1 LTTRE
6 DDPAAARRAP
16 APGAAPPLTPPDG
29 VATHQLAAPGT
40 GATFRDVLAVG
51 EYRALWAAMVL
62 SLVGDQIAVVAL
74 TWLVYDTSD
83 SPLLAAAT
91 YAISFLPWLVAGPLL
106 SGLADRL
113 PRRELMI
120 ACDLV
125 RAGLVLAMLV
135 PGVPLWGLCA
145 LLFATEL
152 LSPPF
157 TAARAAL
164 VPDILPDDRYVLGT
178 AISNVTQMLGQVFG
192 FAAAGILVAALRPS
206 TSLAINAATFL
217 ASAAIVG
224 LGIRRRPA
232 ARGERAAVR
241 GLFSDAA
248 TGLRLVLGR
257 GDLRTLTGFG
267 LLCVFYVVPEGLAVP
282 YARELGGGAA
292 AAGLLLAAAP
302 FGSALGGL
310 AFGRFVAPAR
320 RLRLM
325 GPLAVVATGVLVLCA
340 TGPSLPLVLAVLTV
354 SGVASAYQL
363 AANAA
368 FVSALPPESRG
379 QAFGIVQAALCAG
392 QGVTVV
398 AAGAAA
404 HFWPPGWVIAV
415 AGALGATAA
424 VWLSLGQRR
433 QVTTA

>member
-6 DDPAAARRAP
+6 DDPAAAGPAAP
-16 APGAAPPLTPPDG
+16 RGAAPPLTPPDG
-29 VATHQLAAPGT
+29 VAMPPLGTPAT

-51 EYRALWAAMVL
+51 EYRALWGAMVL

-74 TWLVYDTSD
+74 TWLVYDTSQ

-91 YAISFLPWLVAGPLL
+91 FAISYLPWLVGGPLL

-120 ACDLV
+120 VCDLV
-125 RAGLVLAMLV
+125 RAGLVLAMVV

-178 AISNVTQMLGQVFG
+178 AITNVTQMLGQVFG

-206 TSLAINAATFL
+206 ASLAINAATFL
-217 ASAAIVG
+217 ASAALVAS
-224 LGIRRRPA
+224 GIRRRPA
-232 ARGERAAVR
+232 ARGERAAV
-241 GLFSDAA
+241 GALFSDAA
-248 TGLRLVLGR
+248 TGLRLILGR
-257 GDLRTLTGFG
+257 ADLRTLTGLG

-292 AAGLLLAAAP
+292 TAGLLLAAAP
-302 FGSALGGL
+302 FGAALGGL
-310 AFGRFVAPAR
+310 GFGRFVGPAR

-325 GPLAVVATGVLVLCA
+325 GPLAVAATGVLVLCA
-340 TGPSLPLVLAVLTV
+340 TEPSLPLVLVVLAV
-354 SGVASAYQL
+354 SGVARAYQL

-392 QGVTVV
+392 QGFAVI

-404 HFWPPGWVIAV
+404 HFWSPGWVIAC
-415 AGALGATAA
+415 AGAIGTVAA
-424 VWLSLGQRR
+424 VPLTLAWRSVDRS
-433 QVTTA
+433 

>member
-1 LTTRE
+1 MALT
-6 DDPAAARRAP
+6 
-16 APGAAPPLTPPDG
+16 
-29 VATHQLAAPGT
+29 ATATTA
-40 GATFRDVLAVG
+40 ATFRDVLVVG
-51 EYRALWAAMVL
+51 EYRALWGAMVL

-74 TWLVYDTSD
+74 TWLVYDTSG

-91 YAISFLPWLVAGPLL
+91 FAISYLPWLVGGPLL

-125 RAGLVLAMLV
+125 RAGLVLAMVV
-135 PGVPLWGLCA
+135 PGVPLWALCA

-178 AISNVTQMLGQVFG
+178 AISNVTQMVGQVFG

-206 TSLAINAATFL
+206 ASLAINAATFL
-217 ASAAIVG
+217 ASAVLVG
-224 LGIRRRPA
+224 FGIRHRPA

-241 GLFSDAA
+241 ALFSDAA

-257 GDLRTLTGFG
+257 ADLRSLTGLG
-267 LLCVFYVVPEGLAVP
+267 LLCAFYVVPEGLAVP
-282 YARELGGGAA
+282 YARELGGGAT

-310 AFGRFVAPAR
+310 AFGRLVAPAR

-340 TGPSLPLVLAVLTV
+340 TGPSLPVVLAVLAV

-379 QAFGIVQAALCAG
+379 QAFGIVQAALSAG
-392 QGVTVV
+392 QGAAII

-404 HFWPPGWVIAV
+404 HYWPPGWVIAA
-415 AGALGATAA
+415 AGALGAVAA
-424 VWLSLGQRR
+424 VPLGLAWRSANR
-433 QVTTA
+433 QHRS

>member
-1 LTTRE
+1 VTTHGDAPVVE
-6 DDPAAARRAP
+6 AQATQAAQ
-16 APGAAPPLTPPDG
+16 AAHETR
-29 VATHQLAAPGT
+29 
-40 GATFRDVLAVG
+40 ATFRDVLAVG
-51 EYRALWAAMVL
+51 EYRALWGAMVL
-62 SLVGDQIAVVAL
+62 SLVGDQVAVVAL
-74 TWLVYDTSD
+74 TWLVYDTSG

-91 YAISFLPWLVAGPLL
+91 FAISYLPWVVGGPLL
-106 SGLADRL
+106 AGLADRL
-113 PRRELMI
+113 PRRGLMI

-125 RAGLVLAMLV
+125 RAGLVLAMVV
-135 PGVPLWGLCA
+135 PGVPIWGLCA

-178 AISNVTQMLGQVFG
+178 AIGNVTQMAGQVFG
-192 FAAAGILVAALRPS
+192 FAAAGILVAALHPS
-206 TSLAINAATFL
+206 ASLAINAGTFL
-217 ASAAIVG
+217 ASAALIG
-224 LGIRRRPA
+224 FGIRRRPA
-232 ARGERAAVR
+232 ARGERAAV
-241 GLFSDAA
+241 GALFSDAA

-257 GDLRTLTGFG
+257 GDLRSLTGFG

-282 YARELGGGAA
+282 YARELGGGAV

-310 AFGRFVAPAR
+310 AFGRLVAPAR

-340 TGPSLPLVLAVLTV
+340 TGPSLPVVLVVLAA

-392 QGVTVV
+392 QGTAIV

-404 HFWPPGWVIAV
+404 HVWPPGWVIAA
-415 AGALGATAA
+415 AGALGAVAA
-424 VWLSLGQRR
+424 TWLSLAWRSAHR
-433 QVTTA
+433 S